1 MLFEN
6 VCHLVCHKHPCS
18 FVVVVFV
25 DFVLGGER
33 VVFGVFAS
41 SSVLGVRDCN
51 ACCSTVIFASPCFRA
66 QAVHCRKLSDGNASA
81 SLDEFVPVSGKNLPL
96 HNFLN
101 DRVGVG
107 KWERREDC
115 GILCGTDGV

>member
-1 MLFEN
+1 MHARQFFLHMADCVIGREAFVDYMLFEN
-6 VCHLVCHKHPCS
+6 VGHLVCHKHPCS

-51 ACCSTVIFASPCFRA
+51 ACCPTVIFASPCFRT

-81 SLDEFVPVSGKNLPL
+81 CLDEFVPVSGKNLPL
-96 HNFLN
+96 S
-101 DRVGVG
+101 
-107 KWERREDC
+107 ES
-115 GILCGTDGV
+115 